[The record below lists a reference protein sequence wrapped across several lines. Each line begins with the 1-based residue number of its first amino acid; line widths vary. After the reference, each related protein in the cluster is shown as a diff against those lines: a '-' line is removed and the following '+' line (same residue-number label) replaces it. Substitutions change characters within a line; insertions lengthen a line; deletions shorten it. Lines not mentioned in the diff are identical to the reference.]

1 MMKIKRY
8 IFLVAAL
15 LLMGQGASAWS
26 GSGNSASDP
35 ILIANANDWNTLA
48 TNVASGTNYSGKYF
62 KLTADITVTT
72 IVGSYSGT
80 KTFNGTFDGGGHTLT
95 FNYTATAEDTAPF
108 AYLKNA
114 TIQNLRVAGT
124 INTGYKFAAGLCVYS
139 SGSTNI
145 EACQISVTINSTL
158 SNDGTYGGL
167 VSDHLDGT
175 LNINNCLFDGQL
187 LGTGTFGYGGFVGW
201 TKPLPTSPTRFLLQL
216 RSLFKAQPSVA
227 PKIAIHSP
235 SPTAT
240 TQTAPL

>member
-1 MMKIKRY
+1 MKNKIFSFIIGVLVGAIVATACYYFYAKYNITIQMKIKRY

-108 AYLKNA
+108 AYL
-114 TIQNLRVAGT
+114 
-124 INTGYKFAAGLCVYS
+124 
-139 SGSTNI
+139 
-145 EACQISVTINSTL
+145 
-158 SNDGTYGGL
+158 
-167 VSDHLDGT
+167 
-175 LNINNCLFDGQL
+175 
-187 LGTGTFGYGGFVGW
+187 
-201 TKPLPTSPTRFLLQL
+201 
-216 RSLFKAQPSVA
+216 
-227 PKIAIHSP
+227 
-235 SPTAT
+235 
-240 TQTAPL
+240 